1 MEAVAWRFKLILST
15 EQGKYFLP
23 QLLFSTAGIVVAEQH
38 CGLNWSVSSKVADSV
53 FNAAILLI
61 LSTLSTMA

>member
-15 EQGKYFLP
+15 EQGKHFVT

-38 CGLNWSVSSKVADSV
+38 CGLN
-53 FNAAILLI
+53 
-61 LSTLSTMA
+61 